1 MKKGYTIE
9 ETLPPVTMEMFLK
22 FLEENFGVLEDNVYF
37 KSLREF
43 LQNDFDNQVAHIN
56 VHPKKRSK
64 GLREKTLNRFIQL
77 LIQGTPN
84 YLKNTDW
91 YIEKQEVLINKIIEI
106 NEKCTT
112 KLNFNEIL
120 DDTVWNLNQD
130 QRDRFITFKNIL
142 NTRKSIGFVFSN
154 TINSNSSRTRTRKY
168 NFEEPKPVFRN
179 KRESKIKSPKKVS
192 SKVKEQVKEQV
203 SKKSGVSKSEKTPLQ
218 VSPEPVSE
226 LVPQLVKASQLPYS
240 GQSPATLNRFYGSE
254 SERAPKLVPM
264 STYFT
269 PVSSSFPVQFLVP
282 QQQQPKYESRL
293 GQATFQSAHIPSL
306 KFSAQQN
313 SEAKQYNNVEV
324 GISKVEDNGSLSSVS
339 LGSQK
344 LNNINKT
351 QIYPISTHDGDQFS
365 EKLSSK
371 NSKEP
376 NSTKVEYYNYKK
388 ENKRSDK
395 VLEATMKVHEYE
407 KKLSKWKAILK
418 KELESETEFSSD
430 SETEY

>member
-1 MKKGYTIE
+1 
-9 ETLPPVTMEMFLK
+9 
-22 FLEENFGVLEDNVYF
+22 
-37 KSLREF
+37 
-43 LQNDFDNQVAHIN
+43 
-56 VHPKKRSK
+56 
-64 GLREKTLNRFIQL
+64 
-77 LIQGTPN
+77 
-84 YLKNTDW
+84 
-91 YIEKQEVLINKIIEI
+91 EI

-306 KFSAQQN
+306 KFSA
-313 SEAKQYNNVEV
+313 
-324 GISKVEDNGSLSSVS
+324 
-339 LGSQK
+339 
-344 LNNINKT
+344 
-351 QIYPISTHDGDQFS
+351 
-365 EKLSSK
+365 
-371 NSKEP
+371 
-376 NSTKVEYYNYKK
+376 
-388 ENKRSDK
+388 
-395 VLEATMKVHEYE
+395 
-407 KKLSKWKAILK
+407 
-418 KELESETEFSSD
+418 
-430 SETEY
+430 